1 MGPQDPKDV
10 TRDTAR
16 DLSGLA
22 GELAALKADARH
34 WLASPEYAV
43 LHLRLENAHAAVE
56 AALKKVPGVT
66 AAEAD
71 LKTQRIAVC
80 TDDKA
85 TDEQLMQAVRGAG
98 YEAVWIK
105 RQKSEAD
112 ALPNIEKGEEETMK
126 QIVNI
131 EGMMCE
137 HCVAAVTKALQS
149 VSGVTEMRVVL
160 SENRAY
166 CKGTP
171 TDAELRTAI
180 QNAGYQVKKII
191 R

>member
-1 MGPQDPKDV
+1 MQCAHC
-10 TRDTAR
+10 TA
-16 DLSGLA
+16 
-22 GELAALKADARH
+22 AA
-34 WLASPEYAV
+34 
-43 LHLRLENAHAAVE
+43 E

-71 LKTQRIAVC
+71 LQTQKIAVC
-80 TDDKA
+80 TGNKV

-98 YEAVWIK
+98 YEALWIK

-137 HCVAAVTKALQS
+137 HCAKHVEQALSAVENVEKVKVELKKKRAVVKGDVSAEAIKAAVR
-149 VSGVTEMRVVL
+149 E
-160 SENRAY
+160 
-166 CKGTP
+166 
-171 TDAELRTAI
+171 
-180 QNAGYQVKKII
+180 AGYEPVSVEEA
-191 R
+191 